1 MRIVR
6 TVTMATFCVLAG
18 MILATGLLPALHT
31 PSYAEPLVRSA
42 PPQYWTAAVD
52 ADSLEDQI
60 NDLARDHWEIVS
72 ITTASSYAIREE
84 AFDPRIITEKFQVTA
99 RRPWSPPPP
108 RR

>member
-1 MRIVR
+1 MHSVR
-6 TVTMATFCVLAG
+6 TATLATLCVLTG
-18 MILATGLLPALHT
+18 MLLASGLFPALHT
-31 PSYAEPLVRSA
+31 VSYADPIMRTA

-52 ADSLEDQI
+52 ADSLEEQI
-60 NDLARDHWEIVS
+60 YDLARDNWEIVS

-99 RRPWSPPPP
+99 RRPWSPAPP